1 MDKSKQSVTVY
12 DKIAEKYVELYY
24 DDKGD
29 LPFIDD
35 FLAKLSDKDQIL
47 EVGCGAG
54 QFTKYMM
61 GKGFEVE
68 GIDLSRK
75 MLSLARKKVPD
86 GKFKYMDMRKLDYKD
101 EEFDGILSAYA
112 LIHIPSEEVVS
123 TLKESKRVLKKSGII
138 LVIVQKGG
146 ADKFIDEP
154 LRPEE
159 KVFVNLF
166 SKKRLRNYLEKAGFK
181 IVYEKLREGKPETDS
196 ECDLGDEYL
205 YMIGE
210 K

>member
-12 DKIAEKYVELYY
+12 EKIAEKYVELYY

-29 LPFIDD
+29 LLFIDN
-35 FLAKLSDKDQIL
+35 FLVKLPKKGKVL

-54 QFTKYMM
+54 QFTGYIMS
-61 GKGFEVE
+61 KGFEVE

-75 MLSLARKKVPD
+75 MLFLARKKVPG

-112 LIHIPSEEVVS
+112 LIHIPAEEVVS
-123 TLKESKRVLKKSGII
+123 TLKESKRVLKKGGMI
-138 LVIVQKGG
+138 LIIVQKGE

-154 LRPEE
+154 LKPEE
-159 KVFVNLF
+159 KIFVNLF
-166 SKKRLRNYLEKAGFK
+166 SKRRLRNYLEKAGFK
-181 IVYEKLREGKPETDS
+181 VIYEKLRKGRPETDS